1 MKIFEWIKSLFKKKE
16 EKPIVTEEFPI
27 NVARVEEPKQQEV
40 APETKPTK
48 KKKRG
53 RPRKKKVE
61 QK

>member
-1 MKIFEWIKSLFKKKE
+1 MKMNEWIKSLFKKE
-16 EKPIVTEEFPI
+16 EKPVFIEEFPI
-27 NVARVEEPKQQEV
+27 NGACTGDPKQQEV
-40 APETKPTK
+40 APEVKPAK

>member
-1 MKIFEWIKSLFKKKE
+1 MKMIEWIKSLFKKKE
-16 EKPIVTEEFPI
+16 VPMVKEQVEVIP
-27 NVARVEEPKQQEV
+27 VEENKQEAVAEV
-40 APETKPTK
+40 KPVVK

>member
-1 MKIFEWIKSLFKKKE
+1 MKMIEWIKSLFKKKE
-16 EKPIVTEEFPI
+16 VPVVKEQVEVIP
-27 NVARVEEPKQQEV
+27 VEENKQETVAEV
-40 APETKPTK
+40 KPVVK